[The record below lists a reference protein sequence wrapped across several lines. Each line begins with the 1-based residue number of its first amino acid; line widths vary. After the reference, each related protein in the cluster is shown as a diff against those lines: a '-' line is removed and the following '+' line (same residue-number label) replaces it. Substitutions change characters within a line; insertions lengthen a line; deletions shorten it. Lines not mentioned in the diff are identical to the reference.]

1 MFIVNKQREFF
12 EQGKTLSYE
21 SRKQALIKLKNCIR
35 QNEDEIKA
43 ALKKDLGKSEF
54 ESYMSE
60 IGLFYSTV
68 DYNLKHLKKWMKPKK
83 CGTPLTI
90 SPARSKTV
98 ASPYGVVLIIS
109 PWNYPFLLT
118 LEPLAA
124 ALVAGNTCVVKP
136 SELSPE
142 TTNVIT
148 KVVGD
153 AFPEGLVSFV
163 NGGVEES
170 KALLEEKFDYIFYTG
185 NTTVGRYVM
194 EKASKHLTPVTLE
207 LGGKSPVVVTKTACL
222 KLAARRIAFGKLLNA
237 GQTCVAPDYVL
248 VEQEVHD
255 EFLKLLKEQITEMYG
270 AQPVSNPVYGKIINR
285 RHFDRICGLINKDKV
300 VFGGETDESTLKIAP
315 TIMDGVT
322 SEDAVMGEE
331 IFGPLLPV
339 ITVKNLDEAYSFIQK
354 RPHPLAL
361 YLFTKN
367 KNDEKRFML
376 GLQFGGGCVNDVMIH
391 VSNHNLPFGGIGES
405 GLGYYHG
412 DYSFESFSHP
422 KAILKNVTWIDM
434 PVRYQP
440 YSALK
445 DKLIHLFM

>member
-1 MFIVNKQREFF
+1 
-12 EQGKTLSYE
+12 
-21 SRKQALIKLKNCIR
+21 
-35 QNEDEIKA
+35 
-43 ALKKDLGKSEF
+43 
-54 ESYMSE
+54 
-60 IGLFYSTV
+60 
-68 DYNLKHLKKWMKPKK
+68 MKPKK

-124 ALVAGNTCVVKP
+124 ALAAGNTCVVKP

-207 LGGKSPVVVTKTACL
+207 LGGKSPVVVTKSACL

-270 AQPVSNPVYGKIINR
+270 AQPVSIHCPVPR
-285 RHFDRICGLINKDKV
+285 
-300 VFGGETDESTLKIAP
+300 E
-315 TIMDGVT
+315 
-322 SEDAVMGEE
+322 
-331 IFGPLLPV
+331 
-339 ITVKNLDEAYSFIQK
+339 
-354 RPHPLAL
+354 
-361 YLFTKN
+361 
-367 KNDEKRFML
+367 
-376 GLQFGGGCVNDVMIH
+376 
-391 VSNHNLPFGGIGES
+391 
-405 GLGYYHG
+405 
-412 DYSFESFSHP
+412 
-422 KAILKNVTWIDM
+422 
-434 PVRYQP
+434 
-440 YSALK
+440 
-445 DKLIHLFM
+445 

>member
-124 ALVAGNTCVVKP
+124 ALAAGNTCVVKP

-163 NGGVEES
+163 NGS
-170 KALLEEKFDYIFYTG
+170 KG
-185 NTTVGRYVM
+185 S
-194 EKASKHLTPVTLE
+194 SKRDR
-207 LGGKSPVVVTKTACL
+207 KSVV
-222 KLAARRIAFGKLLNA
+222 
-237 GQTCVAPDYVL
+237 
-248 VEQEVHD
+248 
-255 EFLKLLKEQITEMYG
+255 
-270 AQPVSNPVYGKIINR
+270 
-285 RHFDRICGLINKDKV
+285 
-300 VFGGETDESTLKIAP
+300 
-315 TIMDGVT
+315 
-322 SEDAVMGEE
+322 
-331 IFGPLLPV
+331 
-339 ITVKNLDEAYSFIQK
+339 
-354 RPHPLAL
+354 
-361 YLFTKN
+361 
-367 KNDEKRFML
+367 
-376 GLQFGGGCVNDVMIH
+376 
-391 VSNHNLPFGGIGES
+391 
-405 GLGYYHG
+405 
-412 DYSFESFSHP
+412 
-422 KAILKNVTWIDM
+422 
-434 PVRYQP
+434 
-440 YSALK
+440 
-445 DKLIHLFM
+445 

>member
-124 ALVAGNTCVVKP
+124 ALAAGNTCVVKP

-300 VFGGETDESTLKIAP
+300 VFGGDTDEGALKIAP
-315 TIMDGVT
+315 TIMDGV
-322 SEDAVMGEE
+322 SAEDAVMGEE

-412 DYSFESFSHP
+412 DYSFETFSHP